1 MNRNND
7 FNKTKIVSVSN
18 GKAVVDVYA
27 DSFGIEKVK
36 IVVSEYE
43 GNKSSVDSYIEFSDF
58 LRMAEQVKTKD
69 IFKRIQASGGKGVDL
84 YRGGTPA
91 SRSKREDG
99 KAVSKILSMNMSSS
113 SGTIFLNASKG
124 PGKESGKGA
133 IIPDG
138 APDAKVSVSLSYDD
152 CLAMFMYTEM
162 AVKAYL
168 PTIFKGVFEA
178 VRSAASA
185 NQQG

>member
-1 MNRNND
+1 MNRNNE

-36 IVVSEYE
+36 IVVSKYE
-43 GNKSSVDSYIEFSDF
+43 GNKNSVDSYIEFSDF
-58 LRMAEQVKTKD
+58 LRIAEQVKTKE
-69 IFKRIQASGGKGVDL
+69 IFKKIQTTGNAVDL

-91 SRSKREDG
+91 ARSKREDR
-99 KAVSKILSMNMSSS
+99 KAVSKILSINMSNT
-113 SGTIFLNASKG
+113 GTIFLNASKG

-152 CLAMFMYTEM
+152 CLALFMYTEL

-168 PTIFKGVFEA
+168 PAIFNDIFTA
-178 VRSAASA
+178 VTAV
-185 NQQG
+185 G

>member
-43 GNKSSVDSYIEFSDF
+43 GNKNSVDAYIEFSDF

-69 IFKRIQASGGKGVDL
+69 IFKKIQSSNGKGVDL

-99 KAVSKILSMNMSSS
+99 KAVSKILNMNMSNT
-113 SGTIFLNASKG
+113 GTIFLNASKG

-138 APDAKVSVSLSYDD
+138 APDAKVGVSLSYDD

-168 PTIFKGVFEA
+168 PTIFKGLFEA
-178 VRSAASA
+178 VRTSAPT
-185 NQQG
+185 NQQN